1 MKEKPMIDDVLRL
14 SSTFYSVLRSTVVIA
29 FTALAILV
37 ASQYAMAQNY
47 PVRPIRVLI
56 PFAPGGATDI
66 VARMIEPKVSRA
78 LGQPLVVDNR
88 AGAAGNIA
96 VELTAQAQPDGY
108 TLLVGNISTN
118 SINPILFAGRMKV
131 NAHKDL
137 AGVTLLVS
145 IPNLI
150 LGGPTVPARTLK
162 EAIAYARERPG
173 QLNYS
178 APLGSYSH
186 LDMLAFT
193 AAAGITMVHVPSK
206 GAGETL
212 PLLLRGDTHIT
223 ESNVASNIGAV
234 RAGQIKAYAVTSDK
248 RIAELPNVPT
258 MAEAGFPGYGSLNW
272 NGIFVRAGTPKAVIA
287 RLHAVAVAAMKELDA
302 EGVLEKRQTPM
313 SVSGSPAEFDA
324 FVRSEA
330 QRWTKIIKDNKVK
343 ID

>member
-1 MKEKPMIDDVLRL
+1 MARSVVFLVMALGAL
-14 SSTFYSVLRSTVVIA
+14 STTH
-29 FTALAILV
+29 V
-37 ASQYAMAQNY
+37 AAQSKGQDY
-47 PVRPIRVLI
+47 PTRPIRVLI

-78 LGQPLVVDNR
+78 LGQPFVVDNR

-96 VELTAQAQPDGY
+96 VDLAAHAQPDGH
-108 TLLVGNISTN
+108 TVLVGNISTN
-118 SINPILFAGRMKV
+118 SINPLLFADKMKS
-131 NAHKDL
+131 NALKDL

-150 LGGPTVPARTLK
+150 LGGPKMPAATLK

-193 AAAGITMVHVPSK
+193 AAAGIRMVHVPSK

-212 PLLLRGDTHIT
+212 PLLLRGDTHLT

-234 RAGQIKAYAVTSDK
+234 RAGQIKAYATTSEK
-248 RIAELPNVPT
+248 RLTELPNVPT

-272 NGIFVRAGTPKAVIA
+272 NGIFVPARTSKPVIA

-313 SVSGSPAEFDA
+313 SVSGSPAEFNA
-324 FVRSEA
+324 FVQSEA
-330 QRWTKIIKDNKVK
+330 KRWEKIIRDNKVR

>member
-1 MKEKPMIDDVLRL
+1 M
-14 SSTFYSVLRSTVVIA
+14 STFHLVLRSAAIVA
-29 FTALAILV
+29 FTELAILV
-37 ASQYAMAQNY
+37 ASPSAMAQNY
-47 PVRPIRVLI
+47 PVRPIRVLV

-78 LGQPLVVDNR
+78 LGQPFVVDNR

-96 VELTAQAQPDGY
+96 VDLAALAQPDGY

-118 SINPILFAGRMKV
+118 SINPILFADRMKS
-131 NAHKDL
+131 NALKDL

-150 LGGPTVPARTLK
+150 LGGPTVPAKTLK

-193 AAAGITMVHVPSK
+193 AAAGLRMVHVPSK

-272 NGIFVRAGTPKAVIA
+272 NGIFVRAGTPQAVIA
-287 RLHAVAVAAMKELDA
+287 RMHAVAVAAMKELNA

-313 SVSGSPAEFDA
+313 SISGSPAEFDA

-330 QRWTKIIKDNKVK
+330 QRWTKIIKDNKVR